1 MKTNGWYWDE
11 ESQRW
16 TVNRGKFIVTVKLPK
31 DHVPE
36 LGATLFGVQ
45 INETRAKL
53 HGLCK
58 HSSAYRKK
66 ETSPYEFQ

>member
-53 HGLCK
+53 HDSLMAAFKRLQEEGNKPL
-58 HSSAYRKK
+58 
-66 ETSPYEFQ
+66 